1 VASLGLP
8 IAWIALL
15 ALAKDPAAAAGEP
28 IPFRVEFEAPAGC
41 SDVEVFYAGVLSRS
55 DRARRAG
62 PNEAGLRLGVR
73 LARAGNKVY
82 GELRVLDGRGE
93 GDTRKMEGVR
103 CDEVVE
109 VLSLTAALAIDPAAR
124 LSPARPAARAAA
136 PNTPF
141 AAPPAPSPPV
151 AAAAP
156 SPPAETPPP
165 PPPETPPV
173 TEPAASAAI
182 EAQPREP
189 SSVGVVL
196 GVTTLGATVVSQSF
210 NFGGALSVGLAGVR
224 DAGAGP
230 SVSLSGLYLS
240 NDLVQ
245 SATDVA
251 ITVAGAALTG
261 CPGFS
266 LGSSVV
272 LEPCARAMG
281 GWLSATGRGV
291 TDPMS
296 KSRSWWTVGALG
308 RLAVAFGGGFA
319 LEIEAGFAVPLVRRE
334 FFTETPERTVGAT
347 PTISAMAGIGLS
359 RRL

>member
-1 VASLGLP
+1 M
-8 IAWIALL
+8 ALL
-15 ALAKDPAAAAGEP
+15 ALAKDPAAAAGDP

-62 PNEAGLRLGVR
+62 PNEGGLRLGVR

-124 LSPARPAARAAA
+124 LTPARPAARPAA
-136 PNTPF
+136 PNTPSA
-141 AAPPAPSPPV
+141 AAPPAPPSPPV
-151 AAAAP
+151 AAAPP
-156 SPPAETPPP
+156 SPPAEAPPP
-165 PPPETPPV
+165 PAPETPPP
-173 TEPAASAAI
+173 TEPVEAVTI
-182 EAQPREP
+182 EPQPREP

-210 NFGGALSVGLAGVR
+210 NFGGALSARLAGIR

-230 SVSLSGLYLS
+230 SLSLSGLYLS

-245 SATDVA
+245 SATGVA
-251 ITVAGAALTG
+251 IIVAGAALTG
-261 CPGFS
+261 CPGWS
-266 LGSSVV
+266 IGSSVV

-281 GWLSATGRGV
+281 GWLTAMGRGV
-291 TDPMS
+291 TDPTS